1 MAYMLPSLLATLLV
15 GAYSHALF
23 LECGTDAS
31 TRLRV
36 GQTIMQS
43 TVEDAPADSPVKVEV
58 QGSTVTVSLQAG
70 ITFAAKAFGK
80 GATISPVD
88 TSLRLTR
95 DCANQVY
102 TARKSSTYSFT
113 HNKAESI
120 VVGYHKPGLI
130 PFAPGR
136 VYLVTAKVPTTVT
149 TLSNVAVALS
159 QPSEGALPSPGDIEK
174 MLCKV
179 AGNKAIEDMVTK
191 QVCTLAE
198 KHFQIPNCQADA
210 EKAWGMVA
218 NMCPKPT
225 EEMMLATAALP
236 SPGDIEKMFCQV
248 AGNKA
253 MEGMVTLKVCT
264 LAQQQLKITIPD
276 CQADAEKAWDM
287 VANMCPKPSGG
298 FAVTLASAPKEQA
311 QPNVMIV

>member
-58 QGSTVTVSLQAG
+58 QGSTVTVSLQPG
-70 ITFAAKAFGK
+70 ITFAAKAFGE

-130 PFAPGR
+130 PFAPGK
-136 VYLVTAKVPTTVT
+136 VYLVTAKVPTTAT
-149 TLSNVAVALS
+149 PAEETMLATA
-159 QPSEGALPSPGDIEK
+159 ALPSPGNIEK
-174 MLCKV
+174 MFCKM
-179 AGNKAIEDMVTK
+179 AGNKQMEGMVTK

-198 KHFQIPNCQADA
+198 
-210 EKAWGMVA
+210 
-218 NMCPKPT
+218 
-225 EEMMLATAALP
+225 
-236 SPGDIEKMFCQV
+236 
-248 AGNKA
+248 
-253 MEGMVTLKVCT
+253 
-264 LAQQQLKITIPD
+264 QQLKITIPD

-287 VANMCPKPSGG
+287 VAQMCPKPSEETMVATAALPSPGEIEKMFCKMAGNKQMEGMMTKQVCTLAEQQLKITIPDCQASAEKVWDMVANMCQKLSEG
-298 FAVTLASAPKEQA
+298 FAVAPAAVEKEQA
-311 QPNVMIV
+311 QPDVMIV